1 MQSKKPRSD
10 PRQKRLS
17 TLITVAAT
25 HELVSVQPHPLCH
38 LERRRARGEAKSRDL
53 QCRNE
58 QAAFRSLDSVPLTLH
73 FTRDDRMVVHL
84 YNSIRIRCTQG
95 SAAFVLCS
103 PGWVRRLVPGAE
115 LEAAETAK
123 SIRRTQV
130 CLPFILLSPGWVQ
143 GACPLAQSSRPR
155 KPREAEAFKNGGI
168 DKSPCVSH

>member
-1 MQSKKPRSD
+1 MLIPSKK
-10 PRQKRLS
+10 RLPQLLS
-17 TLITVAAT
+17 QHTSLFPSKPARYVISSEA
-25 HELVSVQPHPLCH
+25 EK
-38 LERRRARGEAKSRDL
+38 RGEAKSRNL

-58 QAAFRSLDSVPLTLH
+58 QAALRSLDSVPLTLH